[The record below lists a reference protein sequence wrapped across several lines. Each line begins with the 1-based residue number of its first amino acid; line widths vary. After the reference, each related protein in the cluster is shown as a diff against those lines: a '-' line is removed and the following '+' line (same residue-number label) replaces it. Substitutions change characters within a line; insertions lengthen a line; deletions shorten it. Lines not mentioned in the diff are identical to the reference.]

1 MQANRRAKTRAGSTL
16 AAFALAAVAA
26 AAVAYAVSRRQSK
39 QQELEE
45 ESKASERSETAAE
58 NPATPTRRASRPSH
72 DNPEAQTPE
81 WLRTACTA
89 LARHAVPSPARAVQ
103 GLSDR
108 LDGARDPP
116 EGASSGGNH
125 PVQHSIRE
133 EESEVVDR
141 EVDPVEEG
149 AQQQVR
155 LPTGVALTA
164 ALFGV
169 VVAWVWNGTLW
180 SDLAYGRLGW
190 LYGFLVSHLETFCAW
205 AGGPNR
211 RRRARRHHR
220 QPARAAGAR
229 VRECCGGADGEG
241 GSASAMAAPV
251 RARARVG
258 RVRGGRVAG

>member
-45 ESKASERSETAAE
+45 ESKASEKSETAAE

-72 DNPEAQTPE
+72 DHPEAHTPE

-169 VVAWVWNGTLW
+169 VVAWAWNGTLW

-190 LYGFLVSHLETFCAW
+190 FYGFLVCE
-205 AGGPNR
+205 
-211 RRRARRHHR
+211 
-220 QPARAAGAR
+220 
-229 VRECCGGADGEG
+229 
-241 GSASAMAAPV
+241 
-251 RARARVG
+251 
-258 RVRGGRVAG
+258 

>member
-1 MQANRRAKTRAGSTL
+1 MNDIQSHNKATRRASARCPPHERGAGGWSSAFGQHSERGERRSFLSIKNAGLMQANRRAKSRAGSTL

-39 QQELEE
+39 QKQQELEE
-45 ESKASERSETAAE
+45 ESKASEKSETAAE
-58 NPATPTRRASRPSH
+58 SPATPTRRASRPSH

-89 LARHAVPSPARAVQ
+89 LARHAVPSPTRAAQ

-108 LDGARDPP
+108 LNGAHDPS
-116 EGASSGGNH
+116 EGASRGGNH

-133 EESEVVDR
+133 EESE
-141 EVDPVEEG
+141 EADPVEEG

-169 VVAWVWNGTLW
+169 VVAWAWNGTLW

-190 LYGFLVSHLETFCAW
+190 LYGFLVCE
-205 AGGPNR
+205 
-211 RRRARRHHR
+211 
-220 QPARAAGAR
+220 
-229 VRECCGGADGEG
+229 
-241 GSASAMAAPV
+241 
-251 RARARVG
+251 
-258 RVRGGRVAG
+258 

>member
-1 MQANRRAKTRAGSTL
+1 MVERVRKDSERGERRSFLSIKNAGLMQANRRAKTRAGSTL

-39 QQELEE
+39 QKQQELEE
-45 ESKASERSETAAE
+45 ESKASEKSETAAE

-89 LARHAVPSPARAVQ
+89 LARHAVPSPARAAQ

-108 LDGARDPP
+108 LNGAHDPS
-116 EGASSGGNH
+116 EGASRGGNH

-133 EESEVVDR
+133 EESE
-141 EVDPVEEG
+141 EADPVEEG

-169 VVAWVWNGTLW
+169 VVAWAWNGTLW

-190 LYGFLVSHLETFCAW
+190 LYGFLVCE
-205 AGGPNR
+205 
-211 RRRARRHHR
+211 
-220 QPARAAGAR
+220 
-229 VRECCGGADGEG
+229 
-241 GSASAMAAPV
+241 
-251 RARARVG
+251 
-258 RVRGGRVAG
+258 

>member
-1 MQANRRAKTRAGSTL
+1 MTYSFINMSHNLARPLDALPNERGAGGWSSAFGQDSERGERRSFLIKNAVMQANRRTKTRGSTL

-39 QQELEE
+39 QKQQELEE
-45 ESKASERSETAAE
+45 ESKASEKSETAAE
-58 NPATPTRRASRPSH
+58 SPATPTRRASRPSH

-89 LARHAVPSPARAVQ
+89 LARHAVPSPARAAQ

-108 LDGARDPP
+108 LNGARDPP

-133 EESEVVDR
+133 EESE
-141 EVDPVEEG
+141 EADPVEEG

-169 VVAWVWNGTLW
+169 VVAWAWNGTLW

-190 LYGFLVSHLETFCAW
+190 LYGFLVCE
-205 AGGPNR
+205 
-211 RRRARRHHR
+211 
-220 QPARAAGAR
+220 
-229 VRECCGGADGEG
+229 
-241 GSASAMAAPV
+241 
-251 RARARVG
+251 
-258 RVRGGRVAG
+258 